1 MFSNGNVRHSS
12 AMSKLS
18 HTRWILEGVFFLQH
32 LSPPFASRENS
43 HTEQKKYKI
52 QNLSK
57 ITCSSLKTPLFSKM
71 DKFSK
76 KHQTPSSEFFRIFIN
91 VWEYVRLLV
100 EKDMKPNQK
109 YFQAKF
115 LGKMQSE
122 IKRFKNGILS
132 LREKNSSGGLSYQR
146 DALNKECNQ
155 KKPQIQ
161 CLKHWK

>member
-1 MFSNGNVRHSS
+1 
-12 AMSKLS
+12 
-18 HTRWILEGVFFLQH
+18 
-32 LSPPFASRENS
+32 
-43 HTEQKKYKI
+43 
-52 QNLSK
+52 
-57 ITCSSLKTPLFSKM
+57 M

-91 VWEYVRLLV
+91 VWEYVRLLI
-100 EKDMKPNQK
+100 EKGMKPSQK

-155 KKPQIQ
+155 KKAQNTMFKPLEMEEQNEVKGKNIEKRIGQ
-161 CLKHWK
+161 FSRNVELLENPGLLLIFDKYQEQSQL